1 METFSSELHPS
12 ALMSPSRRDTDGG
25 RRPHELSSTKVAA
38 GEEVMED
45 LKGSKVTGEVQ
56 EAISSV
62 SKLKKTRKRLR
73 EFLDL
78 VGTSGSKRTKSDK
91 MED

>member
-1 METFSSELHPS
+1 
-12 ALMSPSRRDTDGG
+12 MSPSSRDTDGG
-25 RRPHELSSTKVAA
+25 RCLHDLSNTKMAD
-38 GEEVMED
+38 GEEVVED
-45 LKGSKVTGEVQ
+45 LNGSKVNGEVQ
-56 EAISSV
+56 EVISSV

-78 VGTSGSKRTKSDK
+78 VGTFGSKRTKSDK